1 MEVRWSARA
10 EKDLVALARADQ
22 RLAERIFQGIERFGT
37 SGEGDVKKLVG
48 GGERWRLRIGDWRII
63 FKRRADEIEVLRVAN
78 RRDAYR

>member
-48 GGERWRLRIGDWRII
+48 GGALLAVTHWRL
-63 FKRRADEIEVLRVAN
+63 AN
-78 RRDAYR
+78 HLQAAG